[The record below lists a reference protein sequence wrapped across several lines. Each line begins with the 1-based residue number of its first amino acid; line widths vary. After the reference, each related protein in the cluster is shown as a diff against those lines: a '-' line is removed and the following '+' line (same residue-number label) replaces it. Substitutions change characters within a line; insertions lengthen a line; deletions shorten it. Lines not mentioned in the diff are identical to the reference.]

1 MDWLGFTEPVVQSLS
16 THTKGLIVIRLFAKQ
31 KLSDINYPREFWL
44 LFWGVFINRV
54 TASMIWPFLTVYMF
68 QTLDVPLATITL
80 LFPLRAVSSIISTAI
95 VSPIMDNTGR
105 KGVIIFGLIASG
117 LVFFAMAVITTLP
130 LWAITITAFG
140 AVLPIYN
147 IGVNTMVA
155 DIIPQDSRA
164 PAYALIRTVSNAGIA
179 IGPIIGG
186 FLAVMSFQL
195 VFALTGVSYL
205 VLALLTVIFITETIP
220 DKPKRKNDSTS
231 SVGYAFIFSDM
242 RFVSFLGIYFLLL
255 MAYAH
260 MFSLLPVYVS
270 ENFGLAENQYS
281 LMITVNAALVVFCQY
296 IVTKYT
302 ERFDDF
308 RVMTF
313 GGILYAVGLFSFAL
327 GSDLWHFMLSV
338 GIVTI
343 GELVVMPTATTLVAN
358 LAPDDMRA
366 RYLGLLSLGYPIGS
380 GIGPVV
386 GGFLNDAIAPVAMWY
401 GAGMMAVIGTI
412 GFYILSQFWREQAVT
427 TP

>member
-1 MDWLGFTEPVVQSLS
+1 MFGILR
-16 THTKGLIVIRLFAKQ
+16 KR

-54 TASMIWPFLTVYMF
+54 TASMIWPFLTIYMY
-68 QTLDVPLATITL
+68 QTLEVPLTTITL
-80 LFPLRAVSSIISTAI
+80 LFPLRAISSIVSTAV
-95 VSPIMDNTGR
+95 VSPIMDKSGR

-117 LVFFAMAVITTLP
+117 LVFFAMTMTTSLPAWAVI
-130 LWAITITAFG
+130 ITVFG

-155 DIIPQDSRA
+155 DIIPQEKRA

-186 FLAVMSFQL
+186 MLAVMSFQL
-195 VFALTGVSYL
+195 VFMLTGFSYL
-205 VLALLTVIFITETIP
+205 VLAVLTMLFIVETIP
-220 DKPKRKNDSTS
+220 EHTEISEQEGVFS
-231 SVGYAFIFSDM
+231 GGYGFLMNDM
-242 RFVSFLGIYFLLL
+242 RFVSFIGMYFLIL

-281 LMITVNAALVVFCQY
+281 LMITVNAAMVVFLQY
-296 IVTKYT
+296 IITKYS

-308 RVMTF
+308 SVMTA
-313 GGILYAVGLFSFAL
+313 GALLYAIGLFSFVL
-327 GSDLWHFMLSV
+327 GSELWHFMISV
-338 GIVTI
+338 AIVTL
-343 GELVVMPTATTLVAN
+343 GELIVMPTATTLVAN
-358 LAPDDMRA
+358 LAPDNMRA

-380 GIGPVV
+380 GIGPVL
-386 GGFLNDAIAPVAMWY
+386 GGFLNDAVAPVAMWY
-401 GAGMMAVIGTI
+401 GAGTMALVGTV
-412 GFYILSQFWREQAVT
+412 GFFILSRIWREKVQAILT
-427 TP
+427 

>member
-1 MDWLGFTEPVVQSLS
+1 MLA
-16 THTKGLIVIRLFAKQ
+16 LFRKR
-31 KLSDINYPREFWL
+31 KISDFRYPSEFWL

-68 QTLDVPLATITL
+68 QTLNVPLTTITL
-80 LFPLRAVSSIISTAI
+80 LFPLRAISSIVSTAI
-95 VSPIMDNTGR
+95 VSPIMDKTGR
-105 KGVIIFGLIASG
+105 KSVIIFGLISSG
-117 LVFFAMAVITTLP
+117 LVFFAMAVVTTLP
-130 LWAITITAFG
+130 LWAIVITAFG

-155 DIIPQDSRA
+155 DIIPQERRA

-186 FLAVMSFQL
+186 VLAVISFQL
-195 VFALTGVSYL
+195 VFMLTGVSYL
-205 VLALLTVIFITETIP
+205 VLAVLTVIFISETIP
-220 DKPKRKNDSTS
+220 ENPQSKYGLLDG
-231 SVGYAFIFSDM
+231 GYGFILKDM
-242 RFVSFLGIYFLLL
+242 RFVSFIGMYFLLL

-270 ENFGLAENQYS
+270 ENFGLAENEYS
-281 LMITVNAALVVFCQY
+281 LMITVNAVLVVFFQY
-296 IVTKYT
+296 FVTKYS

-308 RVMTF
+308 RVMTL
-313 GGILYAVGLFSFAL
+313 GAMIYAVGLFSFAF
-327 GSDLWHFMLSV
+327 GSELWHFTLSV

-343 GELVVMPTATTLVAN
+343 GELIVVPTATTLVAN
-358 LAPDDMRA
+358 LAPDNMRA

-380 GIGPVV
+380 GIGPVI
-386 GGFLNDAIAPVAMWY
+386 GGFLNDAVAPVAMWY

-412 GFYILSQFWREQAVT
+412 GFFVLSRIWNPDKLKPAIL
-427 TP
+427 